1 MMKKIALFTALT
13 AFMLTSCKD
22 DDHLRDDGAKDLL
35 LGKWNM
41 VKGEIYENGVLSDSE
56 NLSYEGCE
64 YNYYEFINDGTKNE
78 VYHNFYEDCSTYNY
92 DGTWSYNL
100 VNKQIT
106 LVDAEDGYRFVAEI
120 ISMTDTNLKIKII
133 SDGGDKPG
141 DSGLEIY
148 YFLEK

>member
-64 YNYYEFINDGTKNE
+64 YNYYEFND
-78 VYHNFYEDCSTYNY
+78 

-106 LVDAEDGYRFVAEI
+106 LVDAEDGYRFIAEI
-120 ISMTDTNLKIKII
+120 ISMTDTDLKIKII